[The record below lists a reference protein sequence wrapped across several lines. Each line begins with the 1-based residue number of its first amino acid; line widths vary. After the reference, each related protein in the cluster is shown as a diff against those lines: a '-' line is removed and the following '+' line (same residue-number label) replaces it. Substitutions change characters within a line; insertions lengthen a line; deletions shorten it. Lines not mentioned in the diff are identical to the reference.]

1 MKEYTLLKEFFR
13 YVSLNVLGMIG
24 LSCYILADTFF
35 ISRGLGAKGLT
46 ALNLAIPIYSFVN
59 GCGLMLGMGG
69 ATKYSVFKGKKE
81 ERQGNS
87 SFFHVI
93 LSALFLSLLFMI
105 TGIFF
110 SGKIALALGA
120 DREVYE
126 MTKTYLCI
134 ILLFS
139 PAFIYNDIFV
149 CFVRNDGSPALSM
162 TAMFA
167 GSFSNI
173 ILDYILI
180 FPFGLGILGA
190 VLATGCAPV
199 ISMCILLRHKISGKN
214 HICLEKSRFSP
225 KFLAGILSLGLPS
238 LITEVA
244 SGIVMIVLN
253 VLILKFLGSTGV
265 AAYGIVANLSL
276 VVTAIYT
283 GIAQGLQPLASR
295 SYGKGE
301 KEDITKLLKYAVVF
315 VFLLSGFIYLAF
327 FFAAEPIAS
336 VFNSEG
342 NEKLQNIAVTGMK
355 LYFTSIPFMGLNI
368 ILSAFFT
375 STEKAL
381 PAQGISLSRGL
392 FLILPAAF
400 LLSLLFGMTGLW
412 LACPVT
418 ELVVSAMGI
427 LYYFAKKTFF
437 S

>member
-1 MKEYTLLKEFFR
+1 
-13 YVSLNVLGMIG
+13 
-24 LSCYILADTFF
+24 
-35 ISRGLGAKGLT
+35 
-46 ALNLAIPIYSFVN
+46 
-59 GCGLMLGMGG
+59 
-69 ATKYSVFKGKKE
+69 
-81 ERQGNS
+81 
-87 SFFHVI
+87 
-93 LSALFLSLLFMI
+93 
-105 TGIFF
+105 
-110 SGKIALALGA
+110 
-120 DREVYE
+120 
-126 MTKTYLCI
+126 
-134 ILLFS
+134 
-139 PAFIYNDIFV
+139 
-149 CFVRNDGSPALSM
+149 M
-162 TAMFA
+162 TAMLA

-180 FPFGLGILGA
+180 FPLGLGILGA

-214 HICLEKSRFSP
+214 HICLEKSRFSL
-225 KFLAGILSLGLPS
+225 KFLADILSLGLPS
-238 LITEVA
+238 LVTEVA
-244 SGIVMIVLN
+244 SGIVMIVFN
-253 VLILKFLGSTGV
+253 TLILKLLGSTGV

-301 KEDITKLLKYAVVF
+301 KEDIRKLLHYAVTF
-315 VFLLSGFIYLAF
+315 VFLLSGIIYLSF
-327 FFAAEPIAS
+327 FLAAEPITS

-342 NEKLQNIAVTGMK
+342 NEKLQIIAVTGMK